1 MDSAWRDLYALT
13 IVSGEEV
20 HEHVVSRHQIDQLGR
35 LRLIKFASLYF
46 ASLTRPAIAQLRE
59 FGEELTIH
67 AGRNYQCQHER
78 KEGLCGRWDNEGAS
92 LINEDSHLR
101 SVLMPGST

>member
-13 IVSGEEV
+13 TVSGEEV

-59 FGEELTIH
+59 FGEELTFH

-101 SVLMPGST
+101 SV